1 MNTMKLLNK
10 KPIALLIISLLLSAY
25 NGFSQG
31 AAKGNLSVAISYVTA
46 NNKVPS
52 LLVKVK
58 TKVDGRFQNVEG
70 IPLSLFL
77 NKDTAGSLIGK
88 VVTNRKGEASAII
101 PAALKSQWKTVK
113 HTFLATFAGNKKY
126 EPATADL
133 TVGKA
138 KVLIAVSDDKKIT
151 ASVFEMKDTSWTPV
165 KGVELKMAVRRM
177 GGDLPVNET
186 ATFTTDSTGTVSADF
201 KRDSLPGDAKGNIT
215 LVVKIEDNDQYGSL
229 SIEKVVPW
237 GAKFTP
243 VSNFNER
250 SLHATRDKAPYWL
263 LFIASSIVIAVWGIL
278 IYLVFKLFKIK
289 KLGKA
294 EPAGA

>member
-1 MNTMKLLNK
+1 MKLLNK
-10 KPIALLIISLLLSAY
+10 KPIALLIITFLLSAY

-31 AAKGNLSVAISYVTA
+31 AAKGSLSVAVSYVTA
-46 NNKVPS
+46 NNKVPF

-101 PAALKSQWKTVK
+101 PAGLKDQWKTTVK

-133 TVGKA
+133 TVAKA

-151 ASVFEMKDTSWTPV
+151 ASVFEMKDTAWTPV
-165 KGVELKMAVRRM
+165 KGVELKMAVRRL

-186 ATFTTDSTGTVSADF
+186 ATFTTDSTGTVTADF
-201 KRDSLPGDAKGNIT
+201 KRDSIPGDAKGNIT

-237 GAKFTP
+237 GAKFTA

-250 SLHATRDKAPYWL
+250 SLYATRGKAPYWL
-263 LFIASSIVIAVWGIL
+263 LFITSSIVIAVWGIL

-294 EPAGA
+294 EPVGA